1 MFIKTQHGHTNF
13 ESLIRL
19 ILITAQ
25 NQRETAFTKM
35 GNVAYITPHGNSE
48 YTLRLKSDE
57 IRFRVDIMQLL
68 VVPVHI
74 TNIIEDVDKST
85 FVTGT
90 NIPNKNVMSFAD
102 ERLYQICKIYN
113 GLFEFGIEII

>member
-1 MFIKTQHGHTNF
+1 MIKTQHGHTNF

-48 YTLRLKSDE
+48 YTLRMKSDE
-57 IRFRVDIMQLL
+57 IRFRVDVMQLL
-68 VVPVHI
+68 VVPLHI
-74 TNIIEDVDKST
+74 TNIIDDIDKNT
-85 FVTGT
+85 LVTGT
-90 NIPNKNVMSFAD
+90 NIPIKHVMTLAV
-102 ERLYQICKIYN
+102 ERLYQICKMYDT
-113 GLFEFGIEII
+113 LFEFGIEII